1 MKQKFDTYSEYIG
14 TFILTYLGYGTLII
28 LTLLFLGVNP
38 TLVISVVSAPLWI
51 IILYLSYKT
60 TIVIKRKSNE

>member
-51 IILYLSYKT
+51 IILYL
-60 TIVIKRKSNE
+60 